1 MDTVTERHKI
11 TLARTLGVSGDCGNY
26 FLISELANPA
36 DLVMLMLT
44 LTLPTN
50 IMRVLQENESYYGL
64 LDQTKLSEI
73 DDPGFDDLDD

>member
-11 TLARTLGVSGDCGNY
+11 TLAKTLGVNGECGNY
-26 FLISELANPA
+26 FLISELANPD
-36 DLVMLMLT
+36 DLVMLT

-64 LDQTKLSEI
+64 LDQTELSEI
-73 DDPGFDDLDD
+73 DHPGFDDPDI